1 MFFFAK
7 RAPST
12 FDALGSYIYTVYCK
26 NEFSALGFSAEILRC
41 ALICTKA
48 IRRKDTRHTT
58 LKNNSIMTM
67 ATKCKGLKRIV
78 NFIDARGNPIAIDAA
93 TRARLIP
100 IMKGFEH
107 AIELAATA
115 RKEAV

>member
-1 MFFFAK
+1 
-7 RAPST
+7 
-12 FDALGSYIYTVYCK
+12 
-26 NEFSALGFSAEILRC
+26 
-41 ALICTKA
+41 
-48 IRRKDTRHTT
+48 
-58 LKNNSIMTM
+58 M